1 MKEVEKV
8 VGSLIMENQ
17 KLKQQ
22 VIITQQV
29 LNNYVEFKKDT
40 ENFTKYVEDKNERG
54 NKKDSDIII
63 AKK

>member
-1 MKEVEKV
+1 
-8 VGSLIMENQ
+8 MENQ

-40 ENFTKYVEDKNERG
+40 ENFTKYVEEINGKRDKQN
-54 NKKDSDIII
+54 NK
-63 AKK
+63 

>member
-1 MKEVEKV
+1 
-8 VGSLIMENQ
+8 MENQ

>member
-1 MKEVEKV
+1 MCIRVRHTSS
-8 VGSLIMENQ
+8 GSIANTGD
-17 KLKQQ
+17 
-22 VIITQQV
+22 VR
-29 LNNYVEFKKDT
+29 FHGRRKKDT